1 MARNDDSFRLYLLR
15 TVAVLLLFGIAT
27 FVAISNETSEW
38 KDWSGSARW
47 SVPLLLMFTAC
58 YSWVQIISRNGS
70 SGLMRRLVWA
80 AAAMLV
86 ALHFSVQHMGML
98 ASFVA
103 FWIAHTPRLYSLRV
117 CLRLAAGV
125 VVFHLLMHYLRG
137 DEDLGT
143 MLLLAVAIPAV
154 CLFVLAISYTSVS
167 LERERQQALDLNR
180 ELKAAQLQLAQSSR
194 AGERLRI
201 AREIH
206 DVLGHHMT
214 ALILN
219 LEVATHR
226 TTGDGLTHVE
236 RALALAK
243 MLLGDLRNAVSDM
256 REYPAM
262 DLDAALAELIADI
275 PGLTV
280 KLEREEALSAM
291 DPATAEVVLRC
302 VQEALTNTLRH
313 AGATS
318 CHIRL
323 YRQTAELVLEV
334 TDDGA
339 STPGITPGN
348 GLKGMQER
356 IHALAGSLSWQ
367 GGSGF
372 RLQARL
378 PLAETEA

>member
-1 MARNDDSFRLYLLR
+1 MSRKDDAFRLYLLR
-15 TVAVLLLFGIAT
+15 TVAVLLLFVLAI
-27 FVAISNETSEW
+27 VLAISNETNEW

-47 SVPLLLMFTAC
+47 SVPLLLIFAAC
-58 YSWVQIISRNGS
+58 YSWVQIIARKGGSR
-70 SGLMRRLVWA
+70 LMRRLVWTGA
-80 AAAMLV
+80 ATLV
-86 ALHFSVQHMGML
+86 ALHFSTQEMGML
-98 ASFVA
+98 ATLVA

-117 CLRLAAGV
+117 SSRLAAGA

-137 DEDLGT
+137 GEDLGT

-194 AGERLRI
+194 AEERLRI

-206 DVLGHHMT
+206 DVLGHHLT

-219 LEVATHR
+219 LEVATHK
-226 TTGDGLTHVE
+226 TTGEGLTQVE
-236 RALALAK
+236 RSLALAK

-256 REYPAM
+256 REHPA
-262 DLDAALAELIADI
+262 LDFDRALTELIADI

-280 KLEREEALSAM
+280 KLESEQQLSVK

-302 VQEALTNTLRH
+302 IQEALTNTLRH
-313 AGATS
+313 AGASS

-323 YRQTAELVLEV
+323 YRQDAELVLEI

-339 STPGITPGN
+339 SPPGITPGN
-348 GLKGMQER
+348 GLTGMRER
-356 IHALAGSLSWQ
+356 VHALAGSLSWQ

-372 RLQARL
+372 HLQARL
-378 PLAETEA
+378 PLAATEA

>member
-1 MARNDDSFRLYLLR
+1 
-15 TVAVLLLFGIAT
+15 
-27 FVAISNETSEW
+27 
-38 KDWSGSARW
+38 
-47 SVPLLLMFTAC
+47 
-58 YSWVQIISRNGS
+58 
-70 SGLMRRLVWA
+70 
-80 AAAMLV
+80 
-86 ALHFSVQHMGML
+86 
-98 ASFVA
+98 
-103 FWIAHTPRLYSLRV
+103 
-117 CLRLAAGV
+117 
-125 VVFHLLMHYLRG
+125 
-137 DEDLGT
+137 
-143 MLLLAVAIPAV
+143 
-154 CLFVLAISYTSVS
+154 VLAISYTSVS

-194 AGERLRI
+194 TEERLRI

-243 MLLGDLRNAVSDM
+243 MLLGDLRNAVSDI
-256 REYPAM
+256 REHPAM
-262 DLDAALAELIADI
+262 DFDTALAELIADI

-280 KLEREEALSAM
+280 KLDSEESLTVK

-302 VQEALTNTLRH
+302 IQEALTNTLRH

-323 YRQTAELVLEV
+323 YRQAAELVLEI

-339 STPGITPGN
+339 SAPSITPGN

-356 IHALAGSLSWQ
+356 IHALAGSLRWQ

-372 RLQARL
+372 HLKARL
-378 PLAETEA
+378 PLAQTEA